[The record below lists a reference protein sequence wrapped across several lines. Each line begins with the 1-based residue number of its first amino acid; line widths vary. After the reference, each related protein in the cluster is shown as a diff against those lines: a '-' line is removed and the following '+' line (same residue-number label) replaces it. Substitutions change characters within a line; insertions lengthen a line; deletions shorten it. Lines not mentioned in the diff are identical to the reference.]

1 MQRLKEDIKNRAFH
15 KLYLLYGEEDYLKK
29 MYRNSLKKAILAGSD
44 DINYSYFEGKDTD
57 VLQIKEIVETL
68 PFFNDYRLVIIEDS
82 GFFKSANTLTDYL
95 EGMPES
101 SIVVFVEK
109 ETDKRNKL
117 YKYVNKNG
125 IAVEMKQMGVKDIKR
140 FVALMLKENGKK
152 MREATADYFLQ
163 QVDNSMVNITNE
175 IDKLV
180 SYTYGREEITA
191 EDIDAICCVQVT
203 GHIFQMID
211 YAMEGKAKEVLKL
224 YNDLLE
230 LRESPMSVL
239 YLITRQFNML
249 LQAKTAGNISRN
261 ELASRIQV
269 PPFAAGKYINQ
280 ARGFKASQLKELLD
294 GCVETEYKF
303 KRGLLDAQ
311 TGVEILLL
319 NMSQGHGA

>member
-1 MQRLKEDIKNRAFH
+1 
-15 KLYLLYGEEDYLKK
+15 
-29 MYRNSLKKAILAGSD
+29 MYKNSLKQAVLEGSD

-57 VLQIKEIVETL
+57 VLQIKETVETL
-68 PFFNDYRLVIIEDS
+68 PFFNDYRLVIVEDS
-82 GFFKSANTLTDYL
+82 GFFKSANTLADYL
-95 EGMPES
+95 EDMPES

-125 IAVEMKQMGVKDIKR
+125 LAVEMKQMGVNDIKR
-140 FVALMLKENGKK
+140 FAALMLKENGKK
-152 MREATADYFLQ
+152 MRESTADYFLG

-175 IDKLV
+175 LDKLV
-180 SYTYGREEITA
+180 SYTYGREEITP

-211 YAMEGKAKEVLKL
+211 YAMEGKAREVLKL
-224 YNDLLE
+224 YKDLLE
-230 LRESPMSVL
+230 LRESPMSIL
-239 YLITRQFNML
+239 YLITRQFNLL
-249 LQAKTAGNISRN
+249 LQAKTAGNITKN

-294 GCVETEYKF
+294 VCVETEYRF

-311 TGVEILLL
+311 TGVEMLLL
-319 NMSQGHGA
+319 KMSQGHGV